1 VLELVIAAW
10 REITPIQPGAILT
23 FTSGAWE
30 LLLCDGAGVRMR
42 FVRQVDSRTD
52 DREAIRVCIRSAAN
66 HVLSRALGHFGP
78 AVQALR
84 VEVPT

>member
-1 VLELVIAAW
+1 MFELVLAAW
-10 REITPIQPGAILT
+10 REITPIQPGAILICNAGT
-23 FTSGAWE
+23 WE

-42 FVRQVDSRTD
+42 FARQVDSRTD
-52 DREAIRVCIRSAAN
+52 DREAIRVCVRSAAN